1 MLQDFIKLT
10 KSKQKKHIK
19 LIIYIYIYI
28 YIYKPHIAEDFI
40 VKELTLIMASFIK
53 MLMDFI
59 VPLHEFI
66 KIKDFTLIK

>member
-10 KSKQKKHIK
+10 
-19 LIIYIYIYI
+19 
-28 YIYKPHIAEDFI
+28 HIAEDFI

>member
-19 LIIYIYIYI
+19 LIIYIYI

-59 VPLHEFI
+59 VP
-66 KIKDFTLIK
+66 